1 MIKKKVKKMSDNL
14 NINWYPG
21 HMAKTKKQIE
31 EDLKLVDVIVEILDA
46 RIPSSSQNPD
56 LKELTKNKKKI
67 LLLNKSDLASETETK
82 KWIQYWQKQNKIALQ
97 INSNTGEGI
106 ATVLKTIK
114 DICSN
119 DLAIQAE
126 KGRIKKNIR
135 VMVIGIPN
143 VGKSSFSNRI
153 TRKSSAEVGNKP
165 GVTKQKKWIRI
176 DEQIELLDTPGV
188 LWPKFEDKSALHLA
202 YTGTIKDEILDK
214 QEVAYSLLT
223 ELFQNYK
230 TNLIE
235 RYKLKED
242 EMKDITILELMQIIG
257 KKRGALVT
265 GGIIDEEK
273 VANIILD
280 DFRMGK
286 LGRITLER
294 VEA

>member
-1 MIKKKVKKMSDNL
+1 M

-21 HMAKTKKQIE
+21 HMAKTRKQIS
-31 EDLKLVDVIVEILDA
+31 DDIKLIDIVIEILDA
-46 RIPSSSQNPD
+46 RIPKSSQNPD
-56 LKELTKNKKKI
+56 LGKLLCNKKRI
-67 LLLNKSDLASETETK
+67 IALNKSDLANES
-82 KWIQYWQKQNKIALQ
+82 QNKLWKNFFENMKIPCV
-97 INSNTGEGI
+97 ITDSNTGIGMKE
-106 ATVLKTIK
+106 VLQKVEKIMQPELQK
-114 DICSN
+114 
-119 DLAIQAE
+119 QAE

-143 VGKSSFSNRI
+143 VGKSSFINRI

-202 YTGTIKDEILDK
+202 YTGTIKDEILNK

-242 EMKDITILELMQIIG
+242 EVKDITIFGLMQLIG
-257 KKRGALVT
+257 KKRGALVA

>member
-1 MIKKKVKKMSDNL
+1 M
-14 NINWYPG
+14 
-21 HMAKTKKQIE
+21 
-31 EDLKLVDVIVEILDA
+31 
-46 RIPSSSQNPD
+46 
-56 LKELTKNKKKI
+56 
-67 LLLNKSDLASETETK
+67 
-82 KWIQYWQKQNKIALQ
+82 
-97 INSNTGEGI
+97 
-106 ATVLKTIK
+106 
-114 DICSN
+114 
-119 DLAIQAE
+119 
-126 KGRIKKNIR
+126 
-135 VMVIGIPN
+135 
-143 VGKSSFSNRI
+143 
-153 TRKSSAEVGNKP
+153 
-165 GVTKQKKWIRI
+165 
-176 DEQIELLDTPGV
+176 
-188 LWPKFEDKSALHLA
+188 A

>member
-1 MIKKKVKKMSDNL
+1 MKNQQKQIL
-14 NINWYPG
+14 TGTHG
-21 HMAKTKKQIE
+21 HMVKTKRQII
-31 EDLKLVDVIVEILDA
+31 EDLKLIDIVVEILDA
-46 RIPSSSQNPD
+46 RIPISSQNPD
-56 LKELTKNKKKI
+56 IGNYIKEKTRI
-67 LLLNKSDLASETETK
+67 IILNKSDLADEEQNK
-82 KWIQYWQKQNKIALQ
+82 KWLNYFNNKGIKAVIVDSNSGMG
-97 INSNTGEGI
+97 INKVIS
-106 ATVLKTIK
+106 TIEELYNK
-114 DICSN
+114 NNSKF
-119 DLAIQAE
+119 LE
-126 KGRIKKNIR
+126 KGRVGKSIR
-135 VMVIGIPN
+135 IMIVGIPN
-143 VGKSSFSNRI
+143 VGKSSFINRI

-202 YTGTIKDEILDK
+202 YTGTIKDEILNK

-242 EMKDITILELMQIIG
+242 EVKDITIFGLMQLIG